1 MDYSEDE
8 PFSSSRNLLLL
19 FVSYRP
25 THHYWTTQSSHYITT
40 KILKYMFCELNSS
53 LILGES

>member
-19 FVSYRP
+19 FVSYRLP
-25 THHYWTTQSSHYITT
+25 TITGPLSQVT
-40 KILKYMFCELNSS
+40 I
-53 LILGES
+53 